1 MRRGE
6 SVPARSGRPESIA
19 DGVVERRDES
29 GLQVQ
34 VHYVQVGVA
43 NRRTFPIDRNSTALG
58 RITIFHDGLVA
69 FNPIRL

>member
-6 SVPARSGRPESIA
+6 SVPARSGRPEGEA

-34 VHYVQVGVA
+34 IHYVQVGVA
-43 NRRTFPIDRNSTALG
+43 DRRTFLVGRNGTAFG
-58 RITIFHDGLVA
+58 KENIFTRD
-69 FNPIRL
+69 